1 MKNQAFVF
9 SIIVPVY
16 NTEKFLAKCIDSI
29 LGQKYE
35 DWELLLID
43 DGSTDSSG
51 SICDNYAKNDN
62 RIKVLHQQ
70 NAGPGAARNR
80 GLDNACGE
88 FVVFVDADDWVDST
102 FLSDYIESMQNS
114 DIVYQGH
121 RKEYNDG
128 KSIKVSDL
136 ELNSSDIAVAIR
148 TLWEHDYFGYTCLKC
163 FRRSIIEDNN
173 IRFDTDVYFRE
184 DTIFTAQYFKY
195 VKNVKVLPVANYHY
209 RYLDSSL
216 QHTRFNVKEMLTV
229 DDRIYEAFSKY
240 FENESFR
247 IFTEQWYLVNLHNG
261 IKKSF
266 TRENRCSFTDNE
278 RKILIEKCI
287 SHRHKV
293 SFYDYSYSKNPL
305 LNHILKLLWSTNNTS
320 FILNGFRWLMR

>member
-1 MKNQAFVF
+1 M
-9 SIIVPVY
+9 
-16 NTEKFLAKCIDSI
+16 FLAKCVDSI

-35 DWELLLID
+35 DWELLLIN

-184 DTIFTAQYFKY
+184 DTIFTAKYFKY

-240 FENESFR
+240 FENEKFR
-247 IFTEQWYLVNLHNG
+247 IFTEHWYLVNLHNG
-261 IKKSF
+261 IKRSF
-266 TRENRCSFTDNE
+266 VGENKVQFTAIE
-278 RKILIEKCI
+278 QKRLIDKCI
-287 SHRHKV
+287 HHRQQIVFK
-293 SFYDYSYSKNPL
+293 SYRYSNNTMLHYM
-305 LNHILKLLWSTNNTS
+305 LKLLWATENKN
-320 FILNGFRWLMR
+320 FIHAGLKFLM